1 MDLLDVTDP
10 PLVAGHRLLARLGS
24 GGMGRVY
31 LARSP
36 TGRLVALKVMLPELA
51 RSDEFRARFR
61 REIAAT
67 GAVCS
72 DYVAQLLG
80 ADPDADPP
88 WLATRY
94 VPGPSLA
101 EAVRRSGGLPSRT
114 VTGLAAGAVRALLAV
129 QRAGLVHQD
138 LKPSNLLIDRGRP
151 RLIDFGVAG
160 PPQIGRR
167 REVMVGTPAFMA
179 PEQIEGG
186 PIDTATDVF
195 SLGGVLTFALTG
207 TGPFGHGQPWELL
220 ERVLYRAPDLAAVPG
235 AWRPLLRWCLA
246 KHPADRPT
254 LPVLLTTLAPG
265 RPARRRSRP
274 GRLPSSP
281 SRPHTLRPPAPLSP
295 PRPDPPRPLPR
306 RRPRA
311 WPVVVTLVTLGAMT
325 VPTAVAQVAPPSA
338 DGRSDLGAALSLPPP
353 YMGTWSGTVRER
365 SRGRAYPVRIAL
377 LAGATGSVVGTIDY
391 WTRPCRG
398 RLWLEEVSAGSV
410 RITEE
415 ITWGAHDCAPT
426 ASLELAVRA
435 DGTLDYLSDAPG
447 EPERVEG
454 TLASDR
460 LGPTGWGAPG
470 PQLGSSKDGTV
481 GLNGGTA
488 LSRSEQKP
496 R

>member
-1 MDLLDVTDP
+1 MDP
-10 PLVAGHRLLARLGS
+10 GS
-24 GGMGRVY
+24 
-31 LARSP
+31 
-36 TGRLVALKVMLPELA
+36 
-51 RSDEFRARFR
+51 
-61 REIAAT
+61 
-67 GAVCS
+67 
-72 DYVAQLLG
+72 
-80 ADPDADPP
+80 
-88 WLATRY
+88 
-94 VPGPSLA
+94 
-101 EAVRRSGGLPSRT
+101 
-114 VTGLAAGAVRALLAV
+114 
-129 QRAGLVHQD
+129 
-138 LKPSNLLIDRGRP
+138 
-151 RLIDFGVAG
+151 IDFGVAG

-274 GRLPSSP
+274 GRLPSSQ

-295 PRPDPPRPLPR
+295 PDPTHRGHCPAPTPGLAGGGDAGDARGDDRTHRRGPGR
-306 RRPRA
+306 ATISRRPVG
-311 WPVVVTLVTLGAMT
+311 P
-325 VPTAVAQVAPPSA
+325 
-338 DGRSDLGAALSLPPP
+338 RSGPEPAPP

-365 SRGRAYPVRIAL
+365 SRGRAYAVRIAL

-391 WTRPCRG
+391 WDPPVPRSTVV
-398 RLWLEEVSAGSV
+398 EEVSAGSV

-470 PQLGSSKDGTV
+470 PQLGPSKDGTV
-481 GLNGGTA
+481 A
-488 LSRSEQKP
+488 
-496 R
+496 